1 MARFVILFYGVIA
14 YLIFLFTFLMARPA
28 FKIWWTSIIPK
39 AAERS
44 TYALLSSRA
53 LILMFYYWHRLEKTM
68 PIIARWS
75 QR

>member
-44 TYALLSSRA
+44 TYTLLSSRA